1 MFTFTIERYS
11 TMIELEQ
18 QTTCKYCGRPLPPA
32 TGRNHRKREYCNDS
46 HRQLAYQQRREL
58 AVRAEVTQRWS
69 EFSPETQAALADIL
83 QLHGD
88 KYAQRVASVIS
99 HEVAR
104 LQDTQQHDRKI
115 EEQYRMDVEVRHFKR
130 WLRTHDQ
137 PRDTDF
143 FKRFQADT
151 RLPQFASRSLY
162 EARLR
167 QHGYSA
173 EDIFLFQGAW
183 KIMLFTQS

>member
-1 MFTFTIERYS
+1 
-11 TMIELEQ
+11 MIEIGQ
-18 QTTCKYCGRPLPPA
+18 QTTCKYSRCGKPLPPA
-32 TGRNHRKREYCNDS
+32 TGRNHRKREYCNDV
-46 HRQLAYQQRREL
+46 HRQLAYRQRKAQE
-58 AVRAEVTQRWS
+58 ATASIKQRWS
-69 EFSPETQAALADIL
+69 EFSPETQAMLGDIL
-83 QLHGD
+83 QLRGEAFAEH
-88 KYAQRVASVIS
+88 VASVIS
-99 HEVAR
+99 HEAAR
-104 LQDTQQHDRKI
+104 LQDDQQHDWKV
-115 EEQYRMDVEVRHFKR
+115 EERFRTDVEVRHFKR

-183 KIMLFTQS
+183 KEMLFTQP

>member
-1 MFTFTIERYS
+1 
-11 TMIELEQ
+11 MIEIEQ
-18 QTTCKYCGRPLPPA
+18 QATCKYCGHLLPQS
-32 TGRNHRKREYCNDS
+32 TGRNHRKREYCNDV
-46 HRQLAYQQRREL
+46 HRQLAYRQRREL
-58 AVRAEVTQRWS
+58 AVKAEVKQRWS
-69 EFSPETQAALADIL
+69 EFLPETQAMLADIM
-83 QLHGD
+83 QVQGNEFSE
-88 KYAQRVASVIS
+88 RVASVIS

-104 LQDTQQHDRKI
+104 LQAVQQRGQQLEERFRTDTTVH
-115 EEQYRMDVEVRHFKR
+115 HFKH

-151 RLPQFASRSLY
+151 RLPQHASRSLY

-167 QHGYSA
+167 LHGYSA

-183 KIMLFTQS
+183 RIMLAMQA

>member
-1 MFTFTIERYS
+1 
-11 TMIELEQ
+11 MIEIEQ
-18 QTTCKYCGRPLPPA
+18 QTSCNYCGQPLPPP
-32 TGRNHRKREYCNDS
+32 TGRTNHRKREYCNDS
-46 HRQLAYQQRREL
+46 HRQLAYQHRREL
-58 AVRAEVTQRWS
+58 AARAETKQRWS
-69 EFSPETQAALADIL
+69 EFTEETQSVLADIL
-83 QLHGD
+83 QLHGE
-88 KYAQRVASVIS
+88 ALAGRVALVIS

-104 LQDTQQHDRKI
+104 LQDMQQHSQKI
-115 EEQYRMDVEVRHFKR
+115 EERFRTDTAVRHFKR

-137 PRDTDF
+137 PHDTDF

-167 QHGYSA
+167 LHGYSA

-183 KIMLFTQS
+183 KEMLLIQS

>member
-1 MFTFTIERYS
+1 
-11 TMIELEQ
+11 MIEIEQ
-18 QTTCKYCGRPLPPA
+18 QTLCNYCRKPLPPA
-32 TGRNHRKREYCNDS
+32 TGRNHRKREYCNDV
-46 HRQLAYQQRREL
+46 HRQLAYRQRREL
-58 AVRAEVTQRWS
+58 AARAEIKQRWS
-69 EFSPETQAALADIL
+69 EFLPETQAVLGDIL
-83 QLHGD
+83 QLYGEVL
-88 KYAQRVASVIS
+88 AGRVALILSS
-99 HEVAR
+99 EVAR
-104 LQDTQQHDRKI
+104 MQDTQQHDRKI
-115 EEQYRMDVEVRHFKR
+115 EERFRTDVEVRHFKR

-167 QHGYSA
+167 MLGYSA

-183 KIMLFTQS
+183 KTMLFTQP